1 MDGRRTF
8 FGVTAAVSGAED
20 LLSRSI
26 VMRLPGESLVTRW
39 GPFLMQRGTRQ
50 YHDGNP
56 VFFLHSETSLEVF
69 SSLSNWM
76 PSWWRWSEAHM
87 MMTNIESSTESRK
100 SCRCG

>member
-1 MDGRRTF
+1 MVGGR

-56 VFFLHSETSLEVF
+56 VFFYTLKLRWKFF
-69 SSLSNWM
+69 SS
-76 PSWWRWSEAHM
+76 
-87 MMTNIESSTESRK
+87 I
-100 SCRCG
+100 